1 MLNKF
6 MHMIL
11 ATSVAWIIN
20 NYRRLSI
27 DNAKIKAVKCYVLGL
42 RTVRETFICGVLVLA
57 LLLVIFGGLILV
69 HVGIFLLIPSMVVK
83 SILMIA
89 LGAVYTGGAL
99 YFLLQQCSEK
109 NWMELSSA
117 DKLVEQILKER
128 K

>member
-27 DNAKIKAVKCYVLGL
+27 DNAKIKAVKFYVLGL
-42 RTVRETFICGVLVLA
+42 RTARETFICGVLVLA

-109 NWMELSSA
+109 NWMELSGA
-117 DKLVEQILKER
+117 DKLVEQVLKER